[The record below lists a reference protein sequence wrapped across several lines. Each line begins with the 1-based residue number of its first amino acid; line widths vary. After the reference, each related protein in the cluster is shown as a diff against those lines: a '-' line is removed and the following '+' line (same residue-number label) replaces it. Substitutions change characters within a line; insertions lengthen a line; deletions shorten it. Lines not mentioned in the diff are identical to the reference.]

1 MQGLNAGVPFAEGNR
16 GVVAAKHIL
25 AAQAGVQMLERGG
38 NAVDAAVATAFA
50 IGVVEPWMNGLGGV
64 GYMVIQPASGE
75 APLVVDYSAVAP
87 RAAHAEMFSIVDG
100 RSSGLFPWPLV
111 ADDANQ
117 QGWRSVCV
125 PGTARGLGLALERFG
140 RLDLPTVMAPAI
152 RLAADGFPV
161 SWWTTLRIAIDA
173 PTLVRYPETAR
184 TFMPNGFALTSP
196 ASNEL
201 PATLLVQAELAETL
215 QRLARYGVD
224 EFYTGETAHRI
235 VSSMRDNGGVLAADD
250 LADYQARVS
259 PALTVEYAGWRI
271 GTPGGL
277 TGGTTLARILSEFSP
292 GDAPFGSTDYVD
304 HLLRSFQRAFTARY
318 ADLGD
323 EERAPVA
330 EPVGTST
337 THLAAADADGT
348 VVSLTQTLLA
358 TFGSRVT
365 VPGTGVL
372 LNDGMYW
379 FDPRPGLPNSV
390 GPGKRPLS
398 NMTPLVAMG
407 VGGWPRLGLGSS
419 GGRRIVSANVQLV
432 LAMLDG
438 GMPIGEALSAP
449 RLDASGERVLADM
462 RVPAAL
468 VADLQARGW
477 DVLAVEES
485 PFPRHFASPAGVAA
499 YADGRRAGAS
509 DPLMPSGVAAF

>member
-1 MQGLNAGVPFAEGNR
+1 
-16 GVVAAKHIL
+16 
-25 AAQAGVQMLERGG
+25 MLERGG

-64 GYMVIQPASGE
+64 GYMVVQPASGE
-75 APLVVDYSAVAP
+75 PPLVVDYSAVAP
-87 RAAHAEMFSIVDG
+87 RAAHAEMFSIVAG
-100 RSSGLFPWPLV
+100 RSTGLFPWPLV

-125 PGTARGLGLALERFG
+125 PGTARGLGLALERLG
-140 RLDLPTVMAPAI
+140 RLDLSTVLAPAI

-184 TFMPNGFALTSP
+184 TFMPNGFAVCSP

-201 PATLLVQAELAETL
+201 PPTLLAQPELAETL

-224 EFYTGETAHRI
+224 EFYTGETARRI
-235 VSSMRDNGGVLAADD
+235 ITGMRDNGGVLVADD
-250 LADYQARVS
+250 LANYQARLL
-259 PALTVEYAGWRI
+259 PALTVDYAGWRI

-277 TGGTTLARILSEFSP
+277 TGGTTLARILSEFTP
-292 GDAPFGSTDYVD
+292 GEAPFGSPDYVD
-304 HLLRSFQRAFTARY
+304 QLLKTSQRAFAARY
-318 ADLGD
+318 AGLGD
-323 EERAPVA
+323 ATPLA

-337 THLAAADADGT
+337 THLAVADEDGN
-348 VVSLTQTLLA
+348 VVSCTQTLLA

-398 NMTPLVAMG
+398 NMTPLVA
-407 VGGWPRLGLGSS
+407 VGPHGWPRLGLGSS

-438 GMPIGEALSAP
+438 GMPIDAALSAP
-449 RLDASGERVLADM
+449 RVDASGERVLVDM
-462 RVPAAL
+462 RVHEEL
-468 VADLQARGW
+468 LSGLQQRGW
-477 DVLAVEES
+477 DVLPVEES

-499 YADGRRAGAS
+499 YSDGRRVGAA